1 MKADLIFI
9 ASQYIKQSASHQGIN
24 CNSRGRD
31 GGTMKGCSNLRAWA
45 AVCLAILLMGAMNQR
60 SQNALK
66 VQRLLKTIE
75 KHHSRADGPV
85 HTGEVT
91 EQELNDFIGFRLE
104 QEKRPY
110 ISSLRVHLLDDNRV
124 QGKIIFDAQQ
134 LNLGLLFGEALDF
147 DFKGILHTRH
157 GAARLDL
164 STLMLR
170 GRPVSPQTAD
180 MVLNAI
186 ALCNGTEPSRI
197 DDWYALPKGIKRIVV
212 KKGNAA
218 LYY

>member
-1 MKADLIFI
+1 
-9 ASQYIKQSASHQGIN
+9 
-24 CNSRGRD
+24 
-31 GGTMKGCSNLRAWA
+31 MKGCSNLRAWA
-45 AVCLAILLMGAMNQR
+45 VVCLAMLLMGAMNQK

-66 VQRLLKTIE
+66 VQHLLETIE
-75 KHHSRADGPV
+75 THHSRAGRPV
-85 HTGEVT
+85 HTAEVT
-91 EQELNDFIGFRLE
+91 EQELNDYIGYRLA
-104 QEKRPY
+104 QERHPY
-110 ISSLRVHLLDDNRV
+110 INSLKVHLLDNNRV

-164 STLMLR
+164 GTLLLR
-170 GRPVSPQTAD
+170 GRPVSPRTAD
-180 MVLNAI
+180 MILSAI

-197 DDWYALPKGIKRIVV
+197 DDWYALPKGLKRIVV